1 MEDQTG
7 APIEGMREE
16 TLDPRGRA
24 AKVALGYR
32 ARRRHSGRCN
42 GVGTRRAGRP
52 TRCPSM
58 TGMPSAPGASATPT

>member
-24 AKVALGYR
+24 AKVAWAI
-32 ARRRHSGRCN
+32 ARGAVTADDTTEWVH
-42 GVGTRRAGRP
+42 A
-52 TRCPSM
+52 
-58 TGMPSAPGASATPT
+58 APGGRRDVHR